1 MTTRHNPWLG
11 LYALVVGFFMILLD
25 MTIVAVANPT
35 IMHDLNT
42 DITKVVWVTSA
53 YLLTYAVPLL
63 VTGRLG
69 DRFGP
74 KNLYLIGLVVFTLS
88 SLWCGLSG
96 SIDMLIAA
104 RAVQG
109 LGAALMTPQTMA
121 VITRTFPPDKR
132 GAAMG
137 LWGGVAGLATLVGP
151 ILGGVLVDQL
161 GWNWIFYINVPIGVV
176 AFALAV
182 WLVPSLPRHE
192 HKFDLVGVTLSAVGM
207 FLLVFGIQE
216 GNTRNWDAWIW
227 TMIIAGAVVL
237 VLFVVNQARNKGEP
251 LVPMSLFRDRNF
263 ALSSVAI
270 AAMGAAITA
279 LMVPAYFYLEA
290 VREYSP
296 TRAALVFAPMAIV
309 TGITAPF
316 IGKISDRMPPRII
329 PTIGFALFAASIFG
343 FATLMKPDG
352 SIVAFIVVGGI
363 AGLSNSCIWAPL
375 ASTATHDLPMEL
387 AGAGA
392 GVYNTTR
399 QIGSVLGSAV
409 IAALVSNRMAAQH
422 LGDGKFS
429 EGSGPAKLPEFIL
442 HPFSTALSQSMYLPA
457 AILLVGVIASAFFTR
472 SKHSAYAPAEVAT
485 AAAAPV
491 GEAPTAVIA
500 APTALAAT
508 APATPV
514 DGAEVDHL
522 AHSISGGELPLS
534 VHVHRED
541 GRPVAGAALTLIDQR
556 GHQVARAVGG
566 DDGIYRIAAP
576 AAGQYVLIASAGGH
590 QPAAVTVVA
599 GDRRAQWDL
608 TLSGNGELSGLV
620 TTADGHPLAGV
631 TITLTDPRG
640 EVVAAGV
647 TGSDGAYTCQGTLA
661 GLYTLVA
668 VAEGRQPHAVTL
680 TVPDSGI
687 LRYDI
692 ELASTAVLSGRAW
705 SDTDVVPDAQVSV
718 LDSAGRLV
726 DSVFTDTEGN
736 YRITDLP
743 AGDYTVVARGYP
755 QVSSKVWV
763 DGANLTHNV
772 NLSYEATTDTLPTE
786 YSYDG
791 AADRP

>member
-1 MTTRHNPWLG
+1 MTTQRSPWLA

-42 DITKVVWVTSA
+42 DITKVIWVTSA

-74 KNLYLIGLVVFTLS
+74 KNIYLIGLTVFTLA

-96 SIDMLIAA
+96 GIEMLIAA

-121 VITRTFPPDKR
+121 VITRTFAPDKR

-161 GWNWIFYINVPIGVV
+161 SWNWIFYINVPIGIV

-192 HKFDLVGVTLSAVGM
+192 HKFDLVGVALSAIGI

-237 VLFVVNQARNKGEP
+237 VLFVINQALNKGEP

-309 TGITAPF
+309 TGLTAPF

-343 FATLMKPDG
+343 FATLMKPDS
-352 SIVAFIVVGGI
+352 SIVLFIVIGGV

-422 LGDGKFS
+422 LGGGQFS
-429 EGSGPAKLPEFIL
+429 EGSGPAKLPAFIL

-457 AILLVGVIASAFFTR
+457 AILLIGVVASALFTG
-472 SKHSAYAPAEVAT
+472 KHKAPAPGAAETDATTELPVDEEPNAVAT
-485 AAAAPV
+485 PARFAPV
-491 GEAPTAVIA
+491 DRAGAGQ
-500 APTALAAT
+500 LATSAM
-508 APATPV
+508 
-514 DGAEVDHL
+514 
-522 AHSISGGELPLS
+522 GGEQPLS

-556 GHQVARAVGG
+556 GQQVARATGG
-566 DDGIYRIAAP
+566 DNGVYRIAAP
-576 AAGQYVLIASAGGH
+576 VAGQYVLIAAASGH
-590 QPAAVTVVA
+590 QPAAVTVVT
-599 GDRRAQWDL
+599 GDRNGPWEL
-608 TLSGNGELSGLV
+608 TLSGNGELSGVV
-620 TTADGHPLAGV
+620 TTSDGHPLAGV
-631 TITLTDPRG
+631 TITLTDSRG
-640 EVVAAGV
+640 EVATAGV
-647 TGSDGAYTCQGTLA
+647 TGGDGAYACQGTIA
-661 GLYTLVA
+661 GTYTLVA
-668 VAEGRQPHAVTL
+668 VAEGRQPHAITL
-680 TVPDSGI
+680 TIPESGT

-692 ELASTAVLSGRAW
+692 ELSSTGVLTGRARTD
-705 SDTDVVPDAQVSV
+705 SDVVADAQVSV
-718 LDSAGRLV
+718 LDSTGRV
-726 DSVFTDTEGN
+726 VGSVFTDAQGN
-736 YRITDLP
+736 YRIEDLP

-755 QVSSKVWV
+755 AVSSRVWI
-763 DGANLTHNV
+763 DGANLTHDV
-772 NLSYEATTDTLPTE
+772 NLGYEPAPEPRSAE
-786 YSYDG
+786 YSNAISYNG
-791 AADRP
+791 ADRS